1 VIRKE
6 KMWIQQVTVTP
17 GWVEWSRSGAR
28 QKKVHVRVAYKGDP
42 YKQKSVLLAVEGR
55 KNRVQISSVEANLGG
70 LSARGGRTSAEL
82 TERIY

>member
-17 GWVEWSRSGAR
+17 GWVEWSWSGAR

-42 YKQKSVLLAVEGR
+42 YKQKQGFWAVEEQ
-55 KNRVQISSVEANLGG
+55 KN
-70 LSARGGRTSAEL
+70 
-82 TERIY
+82 